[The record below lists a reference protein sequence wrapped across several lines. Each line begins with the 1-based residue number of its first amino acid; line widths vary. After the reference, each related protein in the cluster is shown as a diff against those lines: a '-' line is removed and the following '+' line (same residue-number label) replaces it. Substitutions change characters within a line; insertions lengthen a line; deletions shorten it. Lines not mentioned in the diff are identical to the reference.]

1 MNIKRDIMASSRNYT
16 KCSSRTIK
24 YIVIH
29 GTGYVAPC
37 KNYCLNLKNNKCSG
51 SAHYFVGDGEIRQAI
66 DDNNIAWHVG
76 NPNNCYKVKN
86 SDCKNKNSLGI
97 EMCELNKNTGEVAES
112 TKKLTG
118 ELVRYLMK
126 KYNVPS
132 SRVIRHNDVLSKP
145 CPTGFLTDSKWKV
158 LKEILVNGSDVSHG
172 TFKPYLVRVKSS
184 DGYLNARK
192 GAGTNY
198 QIETVLK
205 NGTVVTVI
213 EKSGNWGKC
222 KSGYWI
228 NLNYTEYIR
237 LV

>member
-1 MNIKRDIMASSRNYT
+1 MEIKKDIMASSRNYT

-29 GTGYVAPC
+29 GTGCVAPC

-51 SAHYFVGDGEIRQAI
+51 SAHYFVGDSEIRQAI

-76 NPNNCYKVKN
+76 NPNKAYKVKN
-86 SDCKNKNSLGI
+86 SDCKNNNSIGI
-97 EMCELNKNTGEVAES
+97 EMCELNVKTGEVTES

-126 KYNVPS
+126 KYNIPT

-145 CPTGFLTDSKWKV
+145 CPTGFLSTEKWNV
-158 LKEILVNGSDVSHG
+158 LKSILINGSDVCRE
-172 TFKPYLVRVKSS
+172 TFKPYLVRVNAD
-184 DGYLNARK
+184 DGLNARV
-192 GAGTNY
+192 GAGVGY
-198 QIETVLK
+198 KIETVLK
-205 NGTVVTVI
+205 KGTVVTVI
-213 EKSGNWGKC
+213 EKNGNWGKC

-228 NLNYTEYIR
+228 NLKYTDFIR
-237 LV
+237 YA

>member
-1 MNIKRDIMASSRNYT
+1 MEIKRDIMASSRNYT
-16 KCSSRTIK
+16 KCSSRAIK

-29 GTGYVAPC
+29 GTGCVAPC

-51 SAHYFVGDGEIRQAI
+51 SAHYFVGDGEIRQPI

-76 NPNNCYKVKN
+76 NPNNAYKIKN
-86 SDCKNKNSLGI
+86 NDCKNANSIGI
-97 EMCELNKNTGEVAES
+97 EMCELNVNTGVVAES

-126 KYNVPS
+126 KYNIPS

-145 CPTGFLTDSKWKV
+145 CPTGFLTDSKWRS
-158 LKEILVNGSDVSHG
+158 LKETLINCDDVSHA
-172 TFKPYLVRVKSS
+172 TNKPYLVRINAD
-184 DGYLNARK
+184 DGLNART
-192 GAGTNY
+192 GAGVGY
-198 QIETVLK
+198 KIETILK
-205 NGTVVTVI
+205 KGTVVTVI

-228 NLNYTEYIR
+228 NLKYTDFIR
-237 LV
+237 YV